1 MQDAGLGESGFAMVA
16 MCAALGASF
25 PGRAVRFE
33 GLALSIAA
41 PAKLRH
47 QTLAA
52 AARWLALALKQ
63 GHYDLEVTMKTAV
76 KTLAIVTA
84 VSAAMVLGTAPAGAS
99 KWDDGTDPVASGCAA
114 DAVTVAAYP
123 MTSDEGAYITDL
135 QVRYS
140 PKCETNWVRVNN
152 PYGSGQ
158 ATVMASIRKNTEQG
172 RFYNYSTATG
182 DSWTIQLW
190 APGHTCI
197 LVLAAIIDNDTHQRL
212 AGSEYTEVRVC

>member
-1 MQDAGLGESGFAMVA
+1 MWVRWPCRLCVRHEPDPSPVYPLAP
-16 MCAALGASF
+16 CAQL
-25 PGRAVRFE
+25 
-33 GLALSIAA
+33 LSIAVS
-41 PAKLRH
+41 AKH
-47 QTLAA
+47 SCQTLAA

-63 GHYDLEVTMKTAV
+63 GHYDLEVNMKTAV
-76 KTLAIVTA
+76 KTLAILTA

-123 MTSDEGAYITDL
+123 MTSDEGEYITDL

-140 PKCETNWVRVNN
+140 PKCQTNWVRVNN
-152 PYGSGQ
+152 PYSSGET
-158 ATVMASIRKNTEQG
+158 TVMASIRKTPEQG
-172 RFYNYSTATG
+172 KFYNYSEETG

-190 APGHTCI
+190 APGSTCI

-212 AGSEYTEVRVC
+212 AGSEYTEVKVC